1 MKKLLLILSVGLL
14 SGCALTDA
22 YFMAK
27 YDTNEYSLINQV
39 KTKALLAQ
47 ETCFETATTK
57 TKINDLYATTT
68 EFRNFTFHLRR
79 NEEATN
85 MAGKLV
91 ALVGDSKEHYR
102 KTDKVSEI
110 YCKAKLQQIV
120 RSADQIQSTLGAK
133 PR

>member
-1 MKKLLLILSVGLL
+1 MKKLLLISVLL
-14 SGCALTDA
+14 LNGCALTDA

-27 YDTNEYSLINQV
+27 YDTNEYGLINQV

-47 ETCFETATTK
+47 DTCYDTNISKAK
-57 TKINDLYATTT
+57 VNDLYATTT
-68 EFRNFTFHLRR
+68 EFRNFTFHIPR
-79 NEEATN
+79 NEDATKI
-85 MAGKLV
+85 ADKLV
-91 ALVGDSKEHYR
+91 LLVGESKDLYN

-120 RSADQIQSTLGAK
+120 RSADVAQSTLGAK

>member
-27 YDTNEYSLINQV
+27 YDTTEYALINQV

-47 ETCFETATTK
+47 ETCNDTVVTRA
-57 TKINDLYATTT
+57 KINDIFATTT
-68 EFRNFTFHLRR
+68 EFRNFTFHIPR
-79 NEEATN
+79 NEDATN

-91 ALVGDSKEHYR
+91 ALVKESKDHYA
-102 KTDKVSEI
+102 KTDKVSEF

-120 RSADQIQSTLGAK
+120 RSADTIQGPIGAK